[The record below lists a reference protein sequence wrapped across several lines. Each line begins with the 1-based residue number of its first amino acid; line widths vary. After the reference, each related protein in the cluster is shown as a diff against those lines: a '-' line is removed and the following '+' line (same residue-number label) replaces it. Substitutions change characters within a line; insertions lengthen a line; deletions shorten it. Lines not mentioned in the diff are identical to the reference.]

1 MFLLKSRTKIS
12 IIVSC
17 QILLIIGSFLSV
29 AIWESQSSY
38 LGNSVNVAGKN
49 RLLTSQFLN
58 EVKDSSYLKL
68 SDADPENKLNQLEQN
83 ILFLK
88 YGGIEDRIQL
98 QPLDEKFNNDWEQ
111 VYSNFQNLKSNFEK
125 FKSLDSKQS
134 LSPFDI
140 TSLEIDSLM
149 LITASDVLVYNLGLE
164 VDNSSTFLIGI
175 QIVLLIVNV
184 TVHVFLILLIS
195 KIFRNEYDK
204 KLKTEKL
211 ATIGELSSR
220 LVHDIKNPL
229 SVIDLA
235 TQLLKSKSTEDE
247 TSQKLELIE
256 KGIKSMSN
264 QINDV
269 MDFVR
274 SKQPELKLWDLN
286 SILEECINRLRIPD
300 SVKVTLPKKSI
311 LVKCDRNQFEVV
323 FINLISNALDAIDDD
338 GSIEIRATTSSL
350 ETKIEVIDSGEGVSK
365 DKLDLIFEPLITYK
379 KTGTGLGLASCKNIV
394 ENHKGKISVKN
405 NPTTFTIVL
414 PNS

>member
-149 LITASDVLVYNLGLE
+149 LIAASDVLVYNLGLE

-195 KIFRNEYDK
+195 KIFRNEYIICFCLHIFK
-204 KLKTEKL
+204 KISGTK
-211 ATIGELSSR
+211 
-220 LVHDIKNPL
+220 
-229 SVIDLA
+229 
-235 TQLLKSKSTEDE
+235 
-247 TSQKLELIE
+247 
-256 KGIKSMSN
+256 MN
-264 QINDV
+264 QILLTIETKTSI
-269 MDFVR
+269 F
-274 SKQPELKLWDLN
+274 
-286 SILEECINRLRIPD
+286 SILR
-300 SVKVTLPKKSI
+300 KS
-311 LVKCDRNQFEVV
+311 
-323 FINLISNALDAIDDD
+323 
-338 GSIEIRATTSSL
+338 
-350 ETKIEVIDSGEGVSK
+350 
-365 DKLDLIFEPLITYK
+365 
-379 KTGTGLGLASCKNIV
+379 
-394 ENHKGKISVKN
+394 
-405 NPTTFTIVL
+405 
-414 PNS
+414 

>member
-149 LITASDVLVYNLGLE
+149 LIAASDVLVYNLGLE

>member
-1 MFLLKSRTKIS
+1 
-12 IIVSC
+12 
-17 QILLIIGSFLSV
+17 
-29 AIWESQSSY
+29 
-38 LGNSVNVAGKN
+38 VAGKN

-149 LITASDVLVYNLGLE
+149 LIAASDVLVYNLGLE

-394 ENHKGKISVKN
+394 ENHKGKISFKN

>member
-1 MFLLKSRTKIS
+1 M
-12 IIVSC
+12 
-17 QILLIIGSFLSV
+17 
-29 AIWESQSSY
+29 
-38 LGNSVNVAGKN
+38 AGKN

-149 LITASDVLVYNLGLE
+149 LIAASDVLVYNLGLE

-247 TSQKLELIE
+247 T
-256 KGIKSMSN
+256 
-264 QINDV
+264 
-269 MDFVR
+269 
-274 SKQPELKLWDLN
+274 
-286 SILEECINRLRIPD
+286 
-300 SVKVTLPKKSI
+300 
-311 LVKCDRNQFEVV
+311 
-323 FINLISNALDAIDDD
+323 
-338 GSIEIRATTSSL
+338 
-350 ETKIEVIDSGEGVSK
+350 
-365 DKLDLIFEPLITYK
+365 
-379 KTGTGLGLASCKNIV
+379 
-394 ENHKGKISVKN
+394 
-405 NPTTFTIVL
+405 
-414 PNS
+414 

>member
-1 MFLLKSRTKIS
+1 
-12 IIVSC
+12 
-17 QILLIIGSFLSV
+17 
-29 AIWESQSSY
+29 
-38 LGNSVNVAGKN
+38 
-49 RLLTSQFLN
+49 
-58 EVKDSSYLKL
+58 
-68 SDADPENKLNQLEQN
+68 
-83 ILFLK
+83 
-88 YGGIEDRIQL
+88 
-98 QPLDEKFNNDWEQ
+98 
-111 VYSNFQNLKSNFEK
+111 
-125 FKSLDSKQS
+125 
-134 LSPFDI
+134 
-140 TSLEIDSLM
+140 
-149 LITASDVLVYNLGLE
+149 
-164 VDNSSTFLIGI
+164 
-175 QIVLLIVNV
+175 
-184 TVHVFLILLIS
+184 
-195 KIFRNEYDK
+195 
-204 KLKTEKL
+204 
-211 ATIGELSSR
+211 
-220 LVHDIKNPL
+220 
-229 SVIDLA
+229 
-235 TQLLKSKSTEDE
+235 
-247 TSQKLELIE
+247 ELIE